1 MSEPRRV
8 SLLHDPKKNNCTES
22 LPPSWQLAG
31 EAAGIK
37 QRVLVGEARSGRWK
51 RMLRNSIGP
60 SRISCMTLLSAHSS
74 IRILIWVAFSIL
86 IDLNWPFCPGCRHIS
101 SSNANMVTR
110 LTIPS
115 PSPYTL
121 SGASSKLP
129 SQYTNCRGVLFP
141 TLLMYVNGTMGA
153 SSGGRYIH
161 RQRDSYS
168 NFVNLKLYRSSFRR
182 CP

>member
-1 MSEPRRV
+1 MAAASVVRGARRAAK
-8 SLLHDPKKNNCTES
+8 SGEKEEG
-22 LPPSWQLAG
+22 SW
-31 EAAGIK
+31 AA
-37 QRVLVGEARSGRWK
+37 REARGGPFLFPSP
-51 RMLRNSIGP
+51 LQLCNSIGP
-60 SRISCMTLLSAHSS
+60 SRISCVTLFSAHSS

-101 SSNANMVTR
+101 SLNANMVTR

-153 SSGGRYIH
+153 SR
-161 RQRDSYS
+161 
-168 NFVNLKLYRSSFRR
+168 
-182 CP
+182 